1 MNQFKWRAIIKRTT
15 KFQMPKKENVAA
27 EQLKHLHIPVL
38 LQPKS
43 SIFVVWG
50 ITMCNVADK

>member
-1 MNQFKWRAIIKRTT
+1 
-15 KFQMPKKENVAA
+15 MPKKENVAA